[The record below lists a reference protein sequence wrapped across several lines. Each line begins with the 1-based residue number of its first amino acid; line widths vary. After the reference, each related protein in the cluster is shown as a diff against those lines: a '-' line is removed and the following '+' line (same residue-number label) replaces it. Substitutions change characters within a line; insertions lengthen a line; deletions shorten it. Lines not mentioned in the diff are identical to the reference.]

1 MFGRLE
7 EIRGSGVL
15 RDSFGLDRAETTAS
29 GRVRKAALVVLAAGG
44 IFTAS
49 AGQAAS
55 LGRLTVLS
63 GSGEPLRAQIEV
75 TAIQPGEAE
84 SLRAAL
90 APAEIYRQT
99 QLDHPDF
106 LSSVRVAV
114 ADLPDGRK
122 VVRVSSDAPIE
133 ARVVDLLVDLNWA
146 SGRFIRQY
154 SFFVDPPAPLRAAA
168 TASEIRVARGDTL
181 SGVAQ
186 RIGYTGASLE
196 QVLVALQQANPS
208 AFDSGNVN
216 RLRAGSTLRVPD
228 ADTVRS
234 IDQAAARRNLATQ
247 QAEFER
253 LRAGRGSAAVRRTGA
268 ATPQQASGTISATS
282 TDKPA
287 PAPDERDRLRLSA
300 AGPAAAG
307 TGGSGSGTG
316 NVRATQEAADRSAE
330 EIAAKDKA
338 LQEAQSRVSELE
350 RNVADMQRLL
360 TVQSAALA
368 EAEARANAASAAALA
383 APTGSASPTVM
394 PPVAATPP
402 AAQTVA
408 PVAPGETPVGDGT
421 ARLEPTTPAADAAA
435 TGLQAYATPQRIGI
449 ALVVILFLLLLAL
462 LIARRRREKRLS
474 ALAAGAALAT
484 AAAPAWAEPAQPV
497 RAAEIDE
504 EELAAHADDVA
515 PPVRPVDFGFNLDL
529 DKPVPAESVAR
540 NAALDPDLDDEPPP
554 RLLKSSADVP
564 EIVVPEPV
572 PVAPVV
578 APVVAPI
585 VATRD
590 EPKID
595 WPDPEPE
602 PARPATAAFA
612 PLVTPDPAAGVDLTE
627 DNASKLELADA
638 YLEIGDKE
646 GARELL
652 EDVIKG
658 GTAAQQERARE
669 TLASLR

>member
-1 MFGRLE
+1 M
-7 EIRGSGVL
+7 L

-29 GRVRKAALVVLAAGG
+29 ERVRKAALVVLAAGG
-44 IFTAS
+44 ILTAS

-75 TAIQPGEAE
+75 TAVQPGEAE

-106 LSSVRVAV
+106 LSSVRVAL

-154 SFFVDPPAPLRAAA
+154 SFFVDPPAPLRGA
-168 TASEIRVARGDTL
+168 TTTSEIRVARGDTL

-196 QVLVALQQANPS
+196 QILVALQQANPS

-228 ADTVRS
+228 AETVRS

-253 LRAGRGSAAVRRTGA
+253 LRAGRSGATARRGGTA
-268 ATPQQASGTISATS
+268 ATPQQASGTISATTS
-282 TDKPA
+282 DKAA

-307 TGGSGSGTG
+307 TGGSGN
-316 NVRATQEAADRSAE
+316 NVRAAQDVADRSAE
-330 EIAAKDKA
+330 ELASKDKA
-338 LQEAQSRVSELE
+338 LQEAQSRVTELE

-368 EAEARANAASAAALA
+368 EAEARASAASAAALA
-383 APTGSASPTVM
+383 APAGPAVTAPAA
-394 PPVAATPP
+394 PAPAAPV

-421 ARLEPTTPAADAAA
+421 AKPETTTPAADANASES
-435 TGLQAYATPQRIGI
+435 GLQAFATPQRIGI
-449 ALVVILFLLLLAL
+449 ALVTVLFLLLLAL

-484 AAAPAWAEPAQPV
+484 SAAAPAWAEPAAPV
-497 RAAEIDE
+497 RATEVDE
-504 EELAAHADDVA
+504 EELAAHAEEVA

-529 DKPVPAESVAR
+529 DKPVPAEAVAR
-540 NAALDPDLDDEPPP
+540 NAAVEPDEDDEPP

-564 EIVVPEPV
+564 ELVVPEPA
-572 PVAPVV
+572 PVAPLVPPAV
-578 APVVAPI
+578 PPVVPSAPI
-585 VATRD
+585 TPPRA
-590 EPKID
+590 EPAIE
-595 WPDPEPE
+595 WPQTEPE

-612 PLVTPDPAAGVDLTE
+612 PLVTPDPAVGVDLTE

>member
-1 MFGRLE
+1 M
-7 EIRGSGVL
+7 
-15 RDSFGLDRAETTAS
+15 AS
-29 GRVRKAALVVLAAGG
+29 GRVRKAALAVLAAGG
-44 IFTAS
+44 LLTAS

-84 SLRAAL
+84 SLRATL
-90 APAEIYRQT
+90 APADVYRQT

-106 LSSVRVAV
+106 LSSVRLALS
-114 ADLPDGRK
+114 DLPDGRK
-122 VVRVSSDAPIE
+122 VVTISSDPPIE

-154 SFFVDPPAPLRAAA
+154 SFFVDPPAAVRGASA
-168 TASEIRVARGDTL
+168 TTDIRVVRGDTL
-181 SGVAQ
+181 SGVAR
-186 RIGYTGASLE
+186 RIGVPGASVE

-234 IDQAAARRNLATQ
+234 IDPQAARRTLATQ

-253 LRAGRGSAAVRRTGA
+253 LRGNRGAGTVARRSGA
-268 ATPQQASGTISATS
+268 APTPQQASGAISAAP
-282 TDKPA
+282 TDKPT
-287 PAPDERDRLRLSA
+287 PAVDERDRLRLSA
-300 AGPAAAG
+300 AGSTSVGTRGTAGALNAAA
-307 TGGSGSGTG
+307 S
-316 NVRATQEAADRSAE
+316 QDAADRAAE
-330 EIAAKDKA
+330 ELAAKNKA

-360 TVQSAALA
+360 SVQSAALA

-383 APTGSASPTVM
+383 APVQSPTV
-394 PPVAATPP
+394 TPP
-402 AAQTVA
+402 AGSTTPPVTVA
-408 PVAPGETPVGDGT
+408 PVVPGDTSS
-421 ARLEPTTPAADAAA
+421 ATTPAATPAA
-435 TGLQAYATPQRIGI
+435 TPADSADATSGLPAYATPQRIGV
-449 ALVVILFLLLLAL
+449 ALVVLLLILLAAL
-462 LIARRRREKRLS
+462 LIARRQREKRLA
-474 ALAAGAALAT
+474 ALAAGAALAS
-484 AAAPAWAEPAQPV
+484 AAAPSWAEPVPPARAVVDDDDDELGPRPV
-497 RAAEIDE
+497 DP
-504 EELAAHADDVA
+504 DA

-529 DKPVPAESVAR
+529 DKPAPAEPAGRTAGFSAM
-540 NAALDPDLDDEPPP
+540 DDDPPP
-554 RLLKSSADVP
+554 PLVKSSADVA
-564 EIVVPEPV
+564 PEPV
-572 PVAPVV
+572 EPVVPAPAPVPP
-578 APVVAPI
+578 AREAYKPVE
-585 VATRD
+585 D
-590 EPKID
+590 EWPK
-595 WPDPEPE
+595 PEPT

-612 PLVTPDPAAGVDLTE
+612 PLVTPDPVASVDLTE

-652 EDVIKG
+652 EDVLKG
-658 GTAAQQERARE
+658 GTAAQRERAKE

>member
-154 SFFVDPPAPLRAAA
+154 SFFVDPPAPLRGAA

-196 QVLVALQQANPS
+196 QILVALQQANPS

-228 ADTVRS
+228 AETVRG

-307 TGGSGSGTG
+307 TGGTGTG

-368 EAEARANAASAAALA
+368 EAEARASAASAAALA
-383 APTGSASPTVM
+383 APAGPANPTVV

-408 PVAPGETPVGDGT
+408 PVIPGANPVGDGT
-421 ARLEPTTPAADAAA
+421 TKPETTPAADADAAA

-484 AAAPAWAEPAQPV
+484 AAAPAWAEPATPV

-504 EELAAHADDVA
+504 EELDAHVDEVA

-529 DKPVPAESVAR
+529 DKPVPAESVGR
-540 NAALDPDLDDEPPP
+540 SAALDPDLDDEPPP

-564 EIVVPEPV
+564 EIVVPQAV

-578 APVVAPI
+578 APIAT
-585 VATRD
+585 TRD

>member
-1 MFGRLE
+1 M
-7 EIRGSGVL
+7 L

-44 IFTAS
+44 ILTAS

-75 TAIQPGEAE
+75 TAIQPGEAD

-154 SFFVDPPAPLRAAA
+154 SFFVDPPAPLRGAA

-181 SGVAQ
+181 TGVAQ
-186 RIGYTGASLE
+186 RIGYSGASLE
-196 QVLVALQQANPS
+196 QILVALQQANPS

-234 IDQAAARRNLATQ
+234 IDQAAARRSLATQ

-253 LRAGRGSAAVRRTGA
+253 LRAGRGSAAVRRAGA

-282 TDKPA
+282 SDKPA
-287 PAPDERDRLRLSA
+287 PTPDERDRLRLSA

-307 TGGSGSGTG
+307 TGGSGTG

-368 EAEARANAASAAALA
+368 EAEARASAASAAALA
-383 APTGSASPTVM
+383 APAGSANPTVV

-408 PVAPGETPVGDGT
+408 PVVPGATPVGDGT
-421 ARLEPTTPAADAAA
+421 AKPEPTPPAADADAAA

-449 ALVVILFLLLLAL
+449 ALVLVLFLLLLAL

-484 AAAPAWAEPAQPV
+484 AAAPAWAEPGQPV
-497 RAAEIDE
+497 HAAEIDE
-504 EELAAHADDVA
+504 EELAARVDEAA

-540 NAALDPDLDDEPPP
+540 NAALDRDLDDEPPP

-564 EIVVPEPV
+564 EIVVP
-572 PVAPVV
+572 AP
-578 APVVAPI
+578 APVAPI
-585 VATRD
+585 VTPRE